1 MMKRSIV
8 VSLVLTG
15 LAGLL
20 ACGGNQS
27 AGWPSW
33 RGPHQN
39 GVSDET
45 GLVQGWSLDGEN
57 LVWRQDF
64 ISRSTPVVMNGRV
77 FVNGRVG
84 TGIDRQAVVAAF
96 DAGTGEPLWEKRFN
110 LYLTTVPYNRVG
122 WASLTGDP
130 ETGYVYAQGVNGS
143 FFCFDGDGEVVWQRS
158 FGEEFGRFQGYGGR
172 TASALIDEDRVIVNM
187 INGTW
192 GNQGPPRHRMYALDK
207 RTGDVVWMSTTGT
220 MVADRNT
227 QSNAVLAFIGGQ
239 RLVIG
244 GAADGRVFALQSR
257 TGKLVWEFRLS
268 KRGINVSPV
277 VDGDV
282 VFIAHSEENVD
293 EGTLGRVVAIDATG
307 SGDVTETHELWRS
320 DHRVGFPSPMVHD
333 SRLYVVDNSGNLAAL
348 DTASGEE
355 YWSLS
360 IGTVGKGSPVW
371 ADGRIYVT
379 ETNGHV
385 SIIEPGDRSAE
396 LLSQVQVQVPSGRY
410 AEIYGSPAIAYGRLY
425 FTSEEGVYCIGDKN
439 ASFSAGA
446 SSSPV
451 LSGEAGG
458 PGEAATLL
466 VVPAEVVAKP
476 GGSIQFEARAFD
488 ALGKSIGVVDV
499 DWELQGLDGGFEGGL
514 LSFSAE
520 SGFQAGTVV
529 AKLSGEAAAGLE
541 AQARVRVFSPLPWSE
556 NFDDLEEGGK
566 RSFWIGA
573 GRYQV
578 QADGESNVLVKPVA
592 DRGLLRSNLLIG
604 PASLADY
611 TIQADVKLTQKGRR
625 RSDGGLINSGYILD
639 LMGIHQRVQLRSWTA
654 LLRVKEEVDFE
665 IAMDAWYTTKLQVT
679 IENGEAFVRGKVW
692 SRDTDEPSDWTLTA
706 VDPFP
711 VERGAPG
718 LQAYSPSDFYFDNVL
733 VTGN

>member
-1 MMKRSIV
+1 
-8 VSLVLTG
+8 
-15 LAGLL
+15 
-20 ACGGNQS
+20 
-27 AGWPSW
+27 
-33 RGPHQN
+33 
-39 GVSDET
+39 
-45 GLVQGWSLDGEN
+45 
-57 LVWRQDF
+57 
-64 ISRSTPVVMNGRV
+64 
-77 FVNGRVG
+77 
-84 TGIDRQAVVAAF
+84 
-96 DAGTGEPLWEKRFN
+96 
-110 LYLTTVPYNRVG
+110 
-122 WASLTGDP
+122 
-130 ETGYVYAQGVNGS
+130 
-143 FFCFDGDGEVVWQRS
+143 
-158 FGEEFGRFQGYGGR
+158 
-172 TASALIDEDRVIVNM
+172 
-187 INGTW
+187 
-192 GNQGPPRHRMYALDK
+192 
-207 RTGDVVWMSTTGT
+207 
-220 MVADRNT
+220 
-227 QSNAVLAFIGGQ
+227 
-239 RLVIG
+239 
-244 GAADGRVFALQSR
+244 
-257 TGKLVWEFRLS
+257 
-268 KRGINVSPV
+268 
-277 VDGDV
+277 
-282 VFIAHSEENVD
+282 
-293 EGTLGRVVAIDATG
+293 
-307 SGDVTETHELWRS
+307 
-320 DHRVGFPSPMVHD
+320 
-333 SRLYVVDNSGNLAAL
+333 
-348 DTASGEE
+348 
-355 YWSLS
+355 
-360 IGTVGKGSPVW
+360 
-371 ADGRIYVT
+371 
-379 ETNGHV
+379 
-385 SIIEPGDRSAE
+385 
-396 LLSQVQVQVPSGRY
+396 
-410 AEIYGSPAIAYGRLY
+410 
-425 FTSEEGVYCIGDKN
+425 
-439 ASFSAGA
+439 
-446 SSSPV
+446 
-451 LSGEAGG
+451 
-458 PGEAATLL
+458 

-488 ALGKSIGVVDV
+488 TLGKSIGVVDV

-592 DRGLLRSNLLIG
+592 ERGLLRSNLLIG

-679 IENGEAFVRGKVW
+679 IENGEAVVRGKVW